1 MHRVVL
7 ICCASGCLLVDGIR
21 PRTDSAEYPAH
32 ASSKGITIAAAALA
46 PDRVKKLF
54 ATDLNSAGYVVLEVA
69 IYPEPG
75 REIDASWND
84 FLLKIGSDS
93 SGVRPAAPRAIA
105 ELIDRKYNPPR
116 RNGRGVDV
124 YEGASVGYETGR
136 DPVTGRQVH
145 GVYTGTSVGVG
156 SGGPGSYPGPMG
168 PDPRMVRDELEKL
181 ALPEGRTTQ
190 PVAGYLYFPKPA
202 GKVKKT
208 VFELTYYGEDGKI
221 RVFIPHATN

>member
-7 ICCASGCLLVDGIR
+7 ICFAASSLVADGIR
-21 PRTDSAEYPAH
+21 PRTDSADYPAR
-32 ASSKGITIAAAALA
+32 ATSKGITIAAAAVA

-69 IYPEPG
+69 IYPDSG
-75 REIDASWND
+75 RDIDVIWSD
-84 FLLKIGSDS
+84 FLLRIDSDS

-105 ELIDRKYNPPR
+105 AQIDRKSSPHPR
-116 RNGRGVDV
+116 TGRGVDV
-124 YEGASVGYETGR
+124 YESTTIGYESGR
-136 DPVTGRQVH
+136 DPVTGRPVR
-145 GVYTGTSVGVG
+145 GVYTASGVGVG
-156 SGGPGSYPGPMG
+156 SGTPGASSGPTG

-181 ALPEGRTTQ
+181 ALPQGRTTQ
-190 PVAGYLYFPKPA
+190 PVAGYLYFPKSS